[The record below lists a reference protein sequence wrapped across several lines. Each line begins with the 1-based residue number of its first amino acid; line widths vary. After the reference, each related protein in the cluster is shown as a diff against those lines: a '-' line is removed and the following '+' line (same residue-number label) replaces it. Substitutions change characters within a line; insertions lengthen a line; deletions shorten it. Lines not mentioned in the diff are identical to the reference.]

1 MKIQPITNHYN
12 SCNNQKNALSFNA
25 YKPLGKVILTS
36 GGIASS
42 AIAAAFLD
50 ASKEDI
56 IEVSTVQDNA
66 EQSKHAYNKLMRLIA
81 ELKLKNEKP
90 TDREKY
96 KVGYVEP
103 KKPKIEDIIYDD
115 PTDDPDYLTKR
126 IYCYSD
132 MQ

>member
-1 MKIQPITNHYN
+1 MKIQPITNHYI
-12 SCNNQKNALSFNA
+12 SCNYQKNALSFNA

-56 IEVSTVQDNA
+56 IEVTTVPNDA
-66 EQSKHAYNKLMRLIA
+66 DQSKYAYNKLMRLIA

-90 TDREKY
+90 TSREKY
-96 KVGYVEP
+96 MVGYVEP
-103 KKPKIEDIIYDD
+103 EKPKEDFCFKD
-115 PTDDPDYLTKR
+115 PTDDPKYLTKR